1 MRNDCESPVP
11 TRASNAEAFRF
22 GELAFRTVAASP
34 FAAAISLFEAELAP
48 RCLSGPLHVHTR
60 EDAVSYVLEGCLT
73 FQVGDETITAAEGSA
88 VIQPRG
94 VRHTFWNAGTVTAR
108 ALDVVTPGGLE
119 RFYEDVAAA
128 VAGKPDALERVASM
142 QERFGIEMDWDSVPW
157 LVERYGLRLAASPPE
172 SIEA

>member
-1 MRNDCESPVP
+1 MGSDLGVSIRPGD
-11 TRASNAEAFRF
+11 AETFRF
-22 GELAFRTVAASP
+22 GDLAFRTVVASP
-34 FAAAISLFEAELAP
+34 FSAAISLFEAELGP
-48 RCLSGPLHVHTR
+48 QCLSGPLHVHDR

-73 FQVGDETITAAEGSA
+73 FQVGDDVITAPAGSA

-94 VRHTFWNAGTVTAR
+94 VRHTFWNAGTSRAR

-128 VAGKPDALERVASM
+128 VVGEPDALERVASM

-157 LVERYGLRLAASPPE
+157 LLEHYDLRLAASPPE
-172 SIEA
+172 PFDA

>member
-1 MRNDCESPVP
+1 MSG
-11 TRASNAEAFRF
+11 NADAETFRF
-22 GELAFRTVAASP
+22 GDLAFRTVLASP

-48 RCLSGPLHVHTR
+48 HCLSGPLHVHDR

-73 FQVGDETITAAEGSA
+73 FQVGDDVIAAPAGSA

-94 VRHTFWNAGTVTAR
+94 VRHTFWNVGANTAR

-128 VAGKPDALERVASM
+128 VGGAPDALDRVASM
-142 QERFGIEMDWDSVPW
+142 QDRFGIRMDWESLPW
-157 LVERYGLRLAASPPE
+157 LLERYALRPAASAPE
-172 SIEA
+172 PGET